1 MTKFLWGSATA
12 AYQCEGAWNI
22 DGKGISQWDEFS
34 HHSPLNI
41 NHVTGDIASDFYHR
55 YEEDIRLLKESNQ
68 NSFRMSISWTRIIPD
83 GIGTVNNEG
92 VRFYREVFK
101 CLRENGVEP
110 NVTLYHYD
118 LPMALEKEGGWENI
132 KTAYAFA
139 EYAAVCFREFRD
151 IVKIWVTVNEPVYNL
166 MCCYGVGNYPPHV
179 KNPKKF
185 ACAGYH
191 YMLASAL
198 AVQKFRNLNIDGK
211 IGIVHDIHPVYALN
225 NTEAYHFAQR
235 MADNVLNNWV
245 LDTAVL
251 GYFPSDFINELEKHF
266 PLDFMRDEHRELF
279 RKGTVDFIGINY
291 YTRAF
296 VKPYTD
302 GETCFNE
309 NNSGKREEGAAK
321 KLMNVKGMFERVE
334 DPDGKYSDWDMEI
347 YPEGL
352 YDSLM
357 LIKSRYQ
364 NIPVYIT
371 ENGIGLHETLENGTI
386 EDDDRINFLDAHIN
400 AMQKAIKDGA
410 NVCGYYVWSTFDLY
424 SWVNGYEK
432 RYGLIYIDFND
443 ERLIR
448 IPKKSYYW
456 YKQLIENTNV
466 RYGEAV

>member
-1 MTKFLWGSATA
+1 
-12 AYQCEGAWNI
+12 
-22 DGKGISQWDEFS
+22 
-34 HHSPLNI
+34 
-41 NHVTGDIASDFYHR
+41 
-55 YEEDIRLLKESNQ
+55 
-68 NSFRMSISWTRIIPD
+68 
-83 GIGTVNNEG
+83 
-92 VRFYREVFK
+92 
-101 CLRENGVEP
+101 
-110 NVTLYHYD
+110 
-118 LPMALEKEGGWENI
+118 
-132 KTAYAFA
+132 
-139 EYAAVCFREFRD
+139 
-151 IVKIWVTVNEPVYNL
+151 
-166 MCCYGVGNYPPHV
+166 
-179 KNPKKF
+179 
-185 ACAGYH
+185 
-191 YMLASAL
+191 
-198 AVQKFRNLNIDGK
+198 
-211 IGIVHDIHPVYALN
+211 
-225 NTEAYHFAQR
+225 
-235 MADNVLNNWV
+235 
-245 LDTAVL
+245 
-251 GYFPSDFINELEKHF
+251 
-266 PLDFMRDEHRELF
+266 
-279 RKGTVDFIGINY
+279 
-291 YTRAF
+291 
-296 VKPYTD
+296 
-302 GETCFNE
+302 
-309 NNSGKREEGAAK
+309 
-321 KLMNVKGMFERVE
+321 MNVKGMFERVE